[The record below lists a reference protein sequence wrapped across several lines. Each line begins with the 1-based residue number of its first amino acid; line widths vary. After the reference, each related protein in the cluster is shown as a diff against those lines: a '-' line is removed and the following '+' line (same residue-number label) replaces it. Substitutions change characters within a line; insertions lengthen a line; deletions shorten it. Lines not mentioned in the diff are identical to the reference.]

1 MASAPGAI
9 RDKIQHSSDEPMTA
23 RITWKQ
29 LLLSGLPSLNTLAK
43 CMNPV
48 SGNIFIF
55 VFDSKHRRGEDS
67 KQHFPPH
74 EFLVKALWF

>member
-55 VFDSKHRRGEDS
+55 VFDSQHRRGEDS
-67 KQHFPPH
+67 KQHFSPH
-74 EFLVKALWF
+74 EFLVKALRF